1 MKRFTKTNPY
11 LSQVNDFLIDSPLPA
26 NINYF
31 YGIGSILGLNLV
43 VLIITGI
50 TLAKHYNPSVDL
62 AFISSE
68 HIIRDVFNGW
78 LIRYTHANA
87 VSMFFILVYIH
98 IARGLYYGSYR
109 APRATLWIVGVV
121 IYICMMATAF
131 IGFISLKW
139 LKNLRNLS
147 SNNHPNDQNPL
158 NNAVKIYD
166 DLHLITTQIL
176 IRDENRHKAAVY
188 MIYNKINNN
197 YYIGSAITNRINT
210 RFRNHMFHGTGNS
223 NTKKAVNKYGLE
235 NFKFVILE
243 YYPGIIL
250 KENLKKGHILLLERE
265 NYWINLQNP
274 IYNILKYAIPGPNNY
289 KHNEETREKKKANY
303 SEARKEFIRNLNLNK
318 SPSYDILKK
327 MQESA
332 ILRYKRDP
340 SLLERM
346 AKLNSKPVTLLD
358 LNNNIIQNFKG
369 VRALAKYLKCCHK
382 TVNKAIH
389 NNTILKNIYRVKYT
403 KDLDC

>member
-1 MKRFTKTNPY
+1 
-11 LSQVNDFLIDSPLPA
+11 
-26 NINYF
+26 
-31 YGIGSILGLNLV
+31 
-43 VLIITGI
+43 
-50 TLAKHYNPSVDL
+50 
-62 AFISSE
+62 
-68 HIIRDVFNGW
+68 
-78 LIRYTHANA
+78 
-87 VSMFFILVYIH
+87 MFFILVYIH

-265 NYWINLQNP
+265 NYWINL
-274 IYNILKYAIPGPNNY
+274 
-289 KHNEETREKKKANY
+289 
-303 SEARKEFIRNLNLNK
+303 
-318 SPSYDILKK
+318 
-327 MQESA
+327 
-332 ILRYKRDP
+332 
-340 SLLERM
+340 
-346 AKLNSKPVTLLD
+346 
-358 LNNNIIQNFKG
+358 
-369 VRALAKYLKCCHK
+369 
-382 TVNKAIH
+382 
-389 NNTILKNIYRVKYT
+389 
-403 KDLDC
+403 